1 MKTRQSQPPHAAR
14 LLRSVT
20 EKLHPKRFPKMS
32 GRMAAIVA
40 FLIDAQVTRPT
51 IIEIVVT
58 SDGFVLAG
66 VDDEVGTNLLVGS
79 YSDFVRNWRALIA
92 AVAGLSKQEHIAAET
107 LFASKVGYFGS
118 ADA

>member
-1 MKTRQSQPPHAAR
+1 MKSSHSQQPYPAR
-14 LLRSVT
+14 LFRSVA

-51 IIEIVVT
+51 IAEIVVT
-58 SDGFVLAG
+58 PDGFVLAG
-66 VDDEVGTNLLVGS
+66 VDNDVGANHFIGT
-79 YSDFVRNWRALIA
+79 YSDLLRNWRTLI
-92 AVAGLSKQEHIAAET
+92 AVAGLTKQEHIAAET
-107 LFASKVGYFGS
+107 LFASKIGYFGR